1 MVTLKRPLQEI
12 MDLWPSENNARI
24 RRFID
29 QIEEMKTLMYD
40 EVETMRYN
48 STDLIMDFGIDIQE
62 NNDNQN

>member
-12 MDLWPSENNARI
+12 MDVWPSENNERI
-24 RRFID
+24 RRFIG
-29 QIEEMKTLMYD
+29 QIEEMKTMMYD

-48 STDLIMDFGIDIQE
+48 STDLDMDFGIEIRE